1 MLWLLKVCGPP
12 HPLPWPSFVP
22 QALTQTADLPVTA
35 SVVQG
40 QTYVGS
46 VPLYTSGR
54 DLEPQTFLLP
64 STRRDSHRVLEWTSH
79 DGLEVCVEVLERF
92 SGAGAFQPSAALC
105 TTTSMRMQVS
115 NVRAYLSFFS
125 LDERVVPTR
134 AAYSFLV
141 DDVSEQDHAAGEHPF
156 SSISAS
162 WLLTPT
168 AARVLRMQ
176 DTKGA
181 RPVARQ
187 VMDDSNDSG
196 SSVPPGADTR
206 VDVFIVCVVVICGGL
221 LVASAVV
228 LAVWTRKSY
237 LELKDTQ
244 GLSMLK
250 AVAKKKKTGDE

>member
-1 MLWLLKVCGPP
+1 
-12 HPLPWPSFVP
+12 
-22 QALTQTADLPVTA
+22 
-35 SVVQG
+35 
-40 QTYVGS
+40 
-46 VPLYTSGR
+46 
-54 DLEPQTFLLP
+54 
-64 STRRDSHRVLEWTSH
+64 
-79 DGLEVCVEVLERF
+79 
-92 SGAGAFQPSAALC
+92 
-105 TTTSMRMQVS
+105 
-115 NVRAYLSFFS
+115 
-125 LDERVVPTR
+125 
-134 AAYSFLV
+134 
-141 DDVSEQDHAAGEHPF
+141 
-156 SSISAS
+156 
-162 WLLTPT
+162 
-168 AARVLRMQ
+168 MQ

-187 VMDDSNDSG
+187 VMDDSSDSD